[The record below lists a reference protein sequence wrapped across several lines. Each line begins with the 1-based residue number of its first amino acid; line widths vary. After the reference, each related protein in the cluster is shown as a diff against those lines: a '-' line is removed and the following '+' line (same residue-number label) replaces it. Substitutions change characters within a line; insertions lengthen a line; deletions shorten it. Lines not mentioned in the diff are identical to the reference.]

1 MVSRSAL
8 RFVIVLAALSIVGI
22 VITQVYWVRK
32 AFDLREN
39 QFYRDVNTA
48 LTNVALKVYE
58 VNKTPSPS
66 NNPVSQISSNYFV
79 VALNSPVDGGLL
91 EFLLVNEFEKRQVTA
106 DFEYSIYDCMDK
118 CMVGTTYISPKK
130 TKVASTLP
138 ETPRL
143 DADGYYFAVHFPLLK
158 ADLISQMGIWGF
170 SSAVMLV
177 VIFFF
182 VYTLLVILRQKRLS
196 EVQKDFINNMT
207 HEFKT
212 PIATIAL
219 SAEVLKQPDIIESP
233 ERLKQYTAIIE
244 KENSRL
250 RDQVERVLQ
259 IATLDKKEA
268 TLKRD
273 PVDMHQVIEESTQQV
288 LTTLEWRAG
297 ELVNDLRA
305 NQFVVTGDPLHLGN
319 IIRNLLDNAVKY
331 SLEKP
336 AVKVVTAN
344 RNGKLLIYVSDQGM
358 GISTEDQKRIFEQ
371 FYRVHTGNVH
381 DVKGFGLGLY
391 YVKRMVELHQGRVS
405 VESRKGEGTTFTI
418 ELPLTA

>member
-1 MVSRSAL
+1 VSRSAL
-8 RFVIVLAALSIVGI
+8 RFVIVLATMSIVGI
-22 VITQVYWVRK
+22 VTTQVYWVRK

-66 NNPVSQISSNYFV
+66 NNPVSQISGNYFV
-79 VALNSPVDGGLL
+79 VALNSPVDAGLL
-91 EFLLVNEFEKRQVTA
+91 EFLLVNEFEKRHVTA
-106 DFEYSIYDCMDK
+106 EFEYSIYDCMDK

-143 DADGYYFAVHFPLLK
+143 DADGYYFAVHFPLLQ

-219 SAEVLKQPDIIESP
+219 SAEVLKQPDIIENP
-233 ERLKQYTAIIE
+233 ERLQLYTAIIE

-259 IATLDKKEA
+259 IATLDQREA
-268 TLKRD
+268 SLKCD
-273 PVDMHQVIEESTQQV
+273 QVDMHQVIEEATKQV
-288 LTTLEWRAG
+288 LSTLEWRAG
-297 ELVNDLRA
+297 QLVNDLKA
-305 NQFVVTGDPLHLGN
+305 KQFVVPGDPLHLGN

-336 AVKVVTAN
+336 VVKVVTAN
-344 RNGKLLIYVSDQGM
+344 RNGKLLISVSDKGM

>member
-1 MVSRSAL
+1 M
-8 RFVIVLAALSIVGI
+8 SIVGI
-22 VITQVYWVRK
+22 VTTQVYWVRK

-66 NNPVSQISSNYFV
+66 NNPVSQISGNYFV
-79 VALNSPVDGGLL
+79 VALNSPVDAGLL
-91 EFLLVNEFEKRQVTA
+91 EFLLVNEFEKRHVTA
-106 DFEYSIYDCMDK
+106 EFEYSIYDCMDK

-143 DADGYYFAVHFPLLK
+143 DADGYYFAVHFPLLQ

-219 SAEVLKQPDIIESP
+219 SAEVLKQPDIIENP
-233 ERLKQYTAIIE
+233 ERLQLYTAIIE

-259 IATLDKKEA
+259 IAMLDKKEA
-268 TLKRD
+268 ALKRD
-273 PVDMHQVIEESTQQV
+273 QVDMHQVIEEATKQV
-288 LTTLEWRAG
+288 LSTLEWRAG
-297 ELVNDLRA
+297 QLVNDLKA
-305 NQFVVTGDPLHLGN
+305 KQFVVPGDPLHLGN

-336 AVKVVTAN
+336 VVKVVTAN
-344 RNGKLLIYVSDQGM
+344 RNGKLLISVSDKGM

>member
-1 MVSRSAL
+1 M
-8 RFVIVLAALSIVGI
+8 SIVGI
-22 VITQVYWVRK
+22 VTTQVYWVRK

-66 NNPVSQISSNYFV
+66 NNPVSQISGNYFV
-79 VALNSPVDGGLL
+79 VALNSPVDAGLL
-91 EFLLVNEFEKRQVTA
+91 EFLLVNEFEKRHVTA
-106 DFEYSIYDCMDK
+106 EFEYSIYDCMDK

-143 DADGYYFAVHFPLLK
+143 DADGYYFAVHFPLLQ

-219 SAEVLKQPDIIESP
+219 SAEVLKQPDIIENP
-233 ERLKQYTAIIE
+233 ERLQLYTAIIE

-259 IATLDKKEA
+259 IATLDQREA
-268 TLKRD
+268 SLKCD
-273 PVDMHQVIEESTQQV
+273 QVDMHQVIEEATKQV
-288 LTTLEWRAG
+288 LSTLEWRAG
-297 ELVNDLRA
+297 QLVNDLKA
-305 NQFVVTGDPLHLGN
+305 KQFVVPGDPLHLGN

-336 AVKVVTAN
+336 VVKVVTAN
-344 RNGKLLIYVSDQGM
+344 RNGKLLISVSDKGM

>member
-1 MVSRSAL
+1 MSRSAL

-138 ETPRL
+138 EPPRL

-233 ERLKQYTAIIE
+233 ERLQQYTAIIE

-268 TLKRD
+268 ALKRD
-273 PVDMHQVIEESTQQV
+273 PVNMHQVIEEATQQV

-297 ELVNDLRA
+297 QLVNDLRA
-305 NQFVVTGDPLHLGN
+305 NQFVVKGDPLHLGN

>member
-1 MVSRSAL
+1 M
-8 RFVIVLAALSIVGI
+8 SIVGI
-22 VITQVYWVRK
+22 VTTQVYWVRK

-66 NNPVSQISSNYFV
+66 NNPVSQISGNYFV
-79 VALNSPVDGGLL
+79 VALNSPVDAGLL
-91 EFLLVNEFEKRQVTA
+91 EFLLVNEFEKRHVTA
-106 DFEYSIYDCMDK
+106 EFEYSIYDCMDK

-143 DADGYYFAVHFPLLK
+143 DADGYYFAVHFPLLQ

-219 SAEVLKQPDIIESP
+219 SAEVLKQPDIIENP
-233 ERLKQYTAIIE
+233 E
-244 KENSRL
+244 
-250 RDQVERVLQ
+250 
-259 IATLDKKEA
+259 
-268 TLKRD
+268 
-273 PVDMHQVIEESTQQV
+273 
-288 LTTLEWRAG
+288 
-297 ELVNDLRA
+297 
-305 NQFVVTGDPLHLGN
+305 
-319 IIRNLLDNAVKY
+319 
-331 SLEKP
+331 
-336 AVKVVTAN
+336 
-344 RNGKLLIYVSDQGM
+344 
-358 GISTEDQKRIFEQ
+358 
-371 FYRVHTGNVH
+371 
-381 DVKGFGLGLY
+381 
-391 YVKRMVELHQGRVS
+391 
-405 VESRKGEGTTFTI
+405 
-418 ELPLTA
+418 

>member
-1 MVSRSAL
+1 MSRSAL
-8 RFVIVLAALSIVGI
+8 RFVIVLATMSIVGI
-22 VITQVYWVRK
+22 VTTQVYWVRK

-66 NNPVSQISSNYFV
+66 NNPVSQISGNYFV
-79 VALNSPVDGGLL
+79 VALNSPVDAGLL
-91 EFLLVNEFEKRQVTA
+91 EFLLVNEFEKRHVTA
-106 DFEYSIYDCMDK
+106 EFEYSIYDCMDK

-143 DADGYYFAVHFPLLK
+143 DADGYYFAVHFPLLQ

-219 SAEVLKQPDIIESP
+219 SAEVLKQPDIIENP
-233 ERLKQYTAIIE
+233 ERLQLYTAIIE

-259 IATLDKKEA
+259 IATLDQREA
-268 TLKRD
+268 SLKCD
-273 PVDMHQVIEESTQQV
+273 QVDMHQVIEEATKQV
-288 LTTLEWRAG
+288 LSTLEWRAG
-297 ELVNDLRA
+297 QLVNDLKA
-305 NQFVVTGDPLHLGN
+305 KQLVVPGDPLHLGN

-336 AVKVVTAN
+336 VVKVVTAN
-344 RNGKLLIYVSDQGM
+344 RNGKLLISVSDKGM

>member
-1 MVSRSAL
+1 M
-8 RFVIVLAALSIVGI
+8 SIVGI
-22 VITQVYWVRK
+22 VTTQVYWVRK

-39 QFYRDVNTA
+39 HFYRDVNTA
-48 LTNVALKVYE
+48 LPNVALKVYE

-66 NNPVSQISSNYFV
+66 NNPVSQISGNYFV
-79 VALNSPVDGGLL
+79 VALNSPVDAGLL
-91 EFLLVNEFEKRQVTA
+91 EFLLVNEFEKRHVTA

-130 TKVASTLP
+130 TKVAVTLP

-143 DADGYYFAVHFPLLK
+143 ETDGYYFAVHFPFVT

-219 SAEVLKQPDIIESP
+219 SAEVLKQPDIIENP
-233 ERLKQYTAIIE
+233 ERLQLYTAIIE

-259 IATLDKKEA
+259 IATLDQREA
-268 TLKRD
+268 SLKCD
-273 PVDMHQVIEESTQQV
+273 QVDMHQVIEEATKQV
-288 LTTLEWRAG
+288 LSTLEWRAG
-297 ELVNDLRA
+297 QLVNDLKA
-305 NQFVVTGDPLHLGN
+305 KQFVVAGDPLHLGN

-331 SLEKP
+331 SLDTP
-336 AVKVVTAN
+336 VVKVVTAN
-344 RNGKLLIYVSDQGM
+344 RNEKLLISVSDKGM
-358 GISTEDQKRIFEQ
+358 GISTEDQKRVFEQ

>member
-1 MVSRSAL
+1 M
-8 RFVIVLAALSIVGI
+8 SIVGI
-22 VITQVYWVRK
+22 VTTQVYWVRK

-66 NNPVSQISSNYFV
+66 NNPVSQISGNYFV
-79 VALNSPVDGGLL
+79 VALNSPVDAGLL
-91 EFLLVNEFEKRQVTA
+91 EFLLVNEFEKRHVTA
-106 DFEYSIYDCMDK
+106 EFEYSIYDCMDK

-143 DADGYYFAVHFPLLK
+143 DADGYYFAVHFPLLQ

-233 ERLKQYTAIIE
+233 ERLQQYTAIIE

-268 TLKRD
+268 ALKRD
-273 PVDMHQVIEESTQQV
+273 QVDMHQVIEEATKQV
-288 LTTLEWRAG
+288 LSTLEWRAG
-297 ELVNDLRA
+297 QLVNDLKA
-305 NQFVVTGDPLHLGN
+305 KQFVVPGDPLHLGN

-336 AVKVVTAN
+336 VVKVVTAN
-344 RNGKLLIYVSDQGM
+344 RNGKLLISVSDKGM

>member
-1 MVSRSAL
+1 M
-8 RFVIVLAALSIVGI
+8 SIVGI
-22 VITQVYWVRK
+22 VTTQVYWVRK

-66 NNPVSQISSNYFV
+66 NNPVSQISGNYFV
-79 VALNSPVDGGLL
+79 VALNSPVDAGLL
-91 EFLLVNEFEKRQVTA
+91 EFLLVNEFEKRHVTA
-106 DFEYSIYDCMDK
+106 EFEYSIYDCMDK

-143 DADGYYFAVHFPLLK
+143 DADGYYFAVHFPLLQ

-219 SAEVLKQPDIIESP
+219 SAEVLKQPDIIENP
-233 ERLKQYTAIIE
+233 ERLQQYTAIIE

-259 IATLDKKEA
+259 IATLDQREA
-268 TLKRD
+268 SLKCD
-273 PVDMHQVIEESTQQV
+273 QVDMHQVIEEATKQV
-288 LTTLEWRAG
+288 LSTLEWRAG
-297 ELVNDLRA
+297 QLVNDLKA
-305 NQFVVTGDPLHLGN
+305 KQFVVPGDPLHLGN

-336 AVKVVTAN
+336 VVKVVTAN
-344 RNGKLLIYVSDQGM
+344 RNGKLLISVSDKGM

>member
-1 MVSRSAL
+1 MSRSAL
-8 RFVIVLAALSIVGI
+8 RFVIVLATMSIVGI
-22 VITQVYWVRK
+22 VTTQVYWVRK

-66 NNPVSQISSNYFV
+66 NNPVSQISGNYFV
-79 VALNSPVDGGLL
+79 VALNSPVDAGLL
-91 EFLLVNEFEKRQVTA
+91 EFLLVNEFEKRHVTA
-106 DFEYSIYDCMDK
+106 EFEYSIYDCMDK

-143 DADGYYFAVHFPLLK
+143 DADGYYFAVHFPLLQ

-219 SAEVLKQPDIIESP
+219 SAEVLKQPDIIENP
-233 ERLKQYTAIIE
+233 ERLQLYTAIIE

-259 IATLDKKEA
+259 IATLDQREA
-268 TLKRD
+268 SLKCD
-273 PVDMHQVIEESTQQV
+273 QVDMHQVIEEATKQV
-288 LTTLEWRAG
+288 LSTLEWRAG
-297 ELVNDLRA
+297 QLVNDLKA
-305 NQFVVTGDPLHLGN
+305 KQFVVPGDPLHLGN

-336 AVKVVTAN
+336 VVKVVTAN
-344 RNGKLLIYVSDQGM
+344 RNGKLLISVSDKGM

>member
-1 MVSRSAL
+1 VSRSAL
-8 RFVIVLAALSIVGI
+8 RFVIVLATMSIVGI
-22 VITQVYWVRK
+22 VTTQVYWVRK

-66 NNPVSQISSNYFV
+66 NNPVSQISGNYFV
-79 VALNSPVDGGLL
+79 VALNSPVDAGLL
-91 EFLLVNEFEKRQVTA
+91 EFLLVNEFEKRHVTA
-106 DFEYSIYDCMDK
+106 EFEYSIYDCMDK

-143 DADGYYFAVHFPLLK
+143 DADGYYFAVHFPLLQ

-219 SAEVLKQPDIIESP
+219 SAEVLKQPDIIENP
-233 ERLKQYTAIIE
+233 ERLQLYTAIIE

-259 IATLDKKEA
+259 IATLDQREA
-268 TLKRD
+268 SLKCD
-273 PVDMHQVIEESTQQV
+273 QVDMHQVIEEATKQV
-288 LTTLEWRAG
+288 LSTLEWRAG
-297 ELVNDLRA
+297 QLVNDLKA
-305 NQFVVTGDPLHLGN
+305 KQLVVPGDPLHLGN

-336 AVKVVTAN
+336 VVKVVTAN
-344 RNGKLLIYVSDQGM
+344 RNGKLLISVSDKGM

>member
-1 MVSRSAL
+1 MSRSAL
-8 RFVIVLAALSIVGI
+8 RFVIVLATMSIVGI
-22 VITQVYWVRK
+22 VTTQVYWVRK

-66 NNPVSQISSNYFV
+66 NNPVSQISGNYFV
-79 VALNSPVDGGLL
+79 VALNSPVDAGLL
-91 EFLLVNEFEKRQVTA
+91 EFLLVNEFEKRHVTA
-106 DFEYSIYDCMDK
+106 EFEYSIYDCMDK

-143 DADGYYFAVHFPLLK
+143 DADGYYFAVHFPLLQ

-219 SAEVLKQPDIIESP
+219 SAEVLKQPDIIENP
-233 ERLKQYTAIIE
+233 ERLQQYTAIIE

-259 IATLDKKEA
+259 IAMLDKKEA
-268 TLKRD
+268 ALKRD
-273 PVDMHQVIEESTQQV
+273 QVDMHQVIEEATKQV
-288 LTTLEWRAG
+288 LSTLEWRAG
-297 ELVNDLRA
+297 QLVNDLKA
-305 NQFVVTGDPLHLGN
+305 KQFVVPGDPLHLGN

-336 AVKVVTAN
+336 VVKVVTAN
-344 RNGKLLIYVSDQGM
+344 RNGKLLISVSDKGM

>member
-1 MVSRSAL
+1 M
-8 RFVIVLAALSIVGI
+8 SIVGI
-22 VITQVYWVRK
+22 VTTQVYWVRK

-66 NNPVSQISSNYFV
+66 NNPVSQISGNYFV
-79 VALNSPVDGGLL
+79 VALNSPVDAGLL
-91 EFLLVNEFEKRQVTA
+91 EFLLVNEFEKRHVTA
-106 DFEYSIYDCMDK
+106 EFEYSIYDCMDK

-143 DADGYYFAVHFPLLK
+143 DADGYYFAVHFPLLQ

-219 SAEVLKQPDIIESP
+219 SAEVLKQPDIIENP
-233 ERLKQYTAIIE
+233 ERLQQYTAIIE

-259 IATLDKKEA
+259 IAMLDKKEA
-268 TLKRD
+268 ALKRD
-273 PVDMHQVIEESTQQV
+273 QVDMHQVIEEATKQV
-288 LTTLEWRAG
+288 LSTLEWRAG
-297 ELVNDLRA
+297 QLVNDLKA
-305 NQFVVTGDPLHLGN
+305 KQFVVPGDPLHLGN

-336 AVKVVTAN
+336 VVKVVTAN
-344 RNGKLLIYVSDQGM
+344 RNGKLLISVSDKGM